1 MIPQATPGVRTSAA
15 AKVTE
20 VIVRQA
26 DGTAASIGSS
36 VGFWPEVN
44 DFVTTVDAR
53 FGRPGFP
60 RSWPDVY
67 SSSKALRRLLGKKG
81 LQGAMSKT
89 VDLLSKVYIFTL
101 SRSPR
106 PTTHGPT
113 ALSMYTQPRPKPEPP
128 QQLAIHRWDPL
139 QRSHEAAL
147 GVRDQLPTLNT
158 RPQSLST
165 PVLHETLR
173 HRLP

>member
-1 MIPQATPGVRTSAA
+1 MLQASPGVRTSAA
-15 AKVTE
+15 AKVTD

-36 VGFWPEVN
+36 EGFWPEAN

-89 VDLLSKVYIFTL
+89 VDLLSKVCTL
-101 SRSPR
+101 CARPSRSR
-106 PTTHGPT
+106 W
-113 ALSMYTQPRPKPEPP
+113 MYTQSRTPPE
-128 QQLAIHRWDPL
+128 
-139 QRSHEAAL
+139 
-147 GVRDQLPTLNT
+147 
-158 RPQSLST
+158 
-165 PVLHETLR
+165 
-173 HRLP
+173 

>member
-1 MIPQATPGVRTSAA
+1 
-15 AKVTE
+15 
-20 VIVRQA
+20 
-26 DGTAASIGSS
+26 
-36 VGFWPEVN
+36 VN

-101 SRSPR
+101 SRSP
-106 PTTHGPT
+106 
-113 ALSMYTQPRPKPEPP
+113 PP
-128 QQLAIHRWDPL
+128 NHAWAH
-139 QRSHEAAL
+139 
-147 GVRDQLPTLNT
+147 
-158 RPQSLST
+158 T
-165 PVLHETLR
+165 PVDAHTASSET
-173 HRLP
+173 